1 MTVDELPISVVIP
14 AYRRPDEVRR
24 AVESVLQQSAR
35 PAEILVVDDASG
47 DGTTDAARAAGA
59 RVIEHHVNRGEGGA
73 RNTGIEAATQ
83 PWIALLDSDDEWLP
97 WHLERL
103 WPLRDGHVIVGAACI
118 AVGADP
124 RAGRIF
130 GWHGRNAKVLR
141 SPAEVTWPENI
152 LTPSGTLLRRD
163 AVLEAGGFPERLPV
177 AADADTWLRMLEL
190 GTALASPGIG
200 VLYHVHAGQASAPPL
215 RARRG
220 LLERYATYS
229 DRPWY
234 DSRIPT
240 RYAALDAWDE
250 RDGGALLRAVVHP
263 QGAIGLAQALA
274 FRWAKRRAGA
284 RRRAE
289 LDYTTRKNVLTRGDP
304 SGSSA

>member
-1 MTVDELPISVVIP
+1 VTASPLPISVVIP

-24 AVESVLQQSAR
+24 AVASVLGQENAR
-35 PAEILVVDDASG
+35 PAEVLVVDDASG
-47 DGTTDAARAAGA
+47 DGTAEAAREAGA
-59 RVIEHHVNRGEGGA
+59 RVIEHSVNRGEGGA
-73 RNTGIEAATQ
+73 RNTGIEAAAQ

-103 WPLRDGHVIVGAACI
+103 WPLRGDHVIVGAACI
-118 AVGADP
+118 AVGSDP

-130 GWHGRNAKVLR
+130 GWHGRRPKLLE
-141 SPAEVTWPENI
+141 SPAQVAWPENI

-163 AVLEAGGFPERLPV
+163 AVLAVGGFPERLPV

-190 GTALASPGIG
+190 GTALASPAVG
-200 VLYHVHAGQASAPPL
+200 VLYHVHQGQASAPPL
-215 RARRG
+215 LARRG

-229 DRPWY
+229 ERPWY
-234 DSRIPT
+234 DRRLPA
-240 RYAALDAWDE
+240 RYAALNAWDE
-250 RDGGALLRAVVHP
+250 RDAGALIRAAAHP

-274 FRWAKRRAGA
+274 FRFGKRRAGV

-289 LDYTTRKNVLTRGDP
+289 LATLGISWAP
-304 SGSSA
+304 GS